1 MSITGNVSPTQAEC
15 PATSDD
21 AEILRLREEVI
32 RLQAEVV
39 KAKSDV
45 GVAQRAHGR
54 SHSKRVTLSENLVTT
69 TALLKRLAS
78 AGVTNASA
86 EYWEALKDVNA
97 FLGVQA
103 PAPAPAPEA
112 PNS

>member
-1 MSITGNVSPTQAEC
+1 MSITGNETPTQAER

-21 AEILRLREEVI
+21 AEILRLREKVI
-32 RLQAEVV
+32 RLQAELV

-54 SHSKRVTLSENLVTT
+54 SHSKRVTLSENLLTT

-78 AGVTNASA
+78 AGVTTASE
-86 EYWEALKDVNA
+86 EYWAALKEVNA
-97 FLGVQA
+97 FLGVQT
-103 PAPAPAPEA
+103 PALATEA